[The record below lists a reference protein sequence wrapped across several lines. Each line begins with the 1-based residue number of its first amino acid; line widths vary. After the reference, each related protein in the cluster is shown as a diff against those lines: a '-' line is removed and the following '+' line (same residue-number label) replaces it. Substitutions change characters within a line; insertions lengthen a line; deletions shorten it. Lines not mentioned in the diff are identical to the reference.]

1 MGKKAETR
9 ANRGRIVLFW
19 EPWPIFEVWT
29 VSFCFSFSSEFWLI
43 HWYEVMIKSRRN
55 ERTQRRTKIGRRSNN
70 FRYWTKGFVRKK
82 KKRTR
87 EEDEDNFLKK
97 KKKKRER
104 RTQRSRVCAKTNSTL
119 AQQINSKHKLHQIK
133 KTKTQIT
140 VTRIFVFCCCYF
152 FFFFFFF
159 FSFFFLLMELCNF
172 LFFAEVCVSLSFF
185 RL

>member
-1 MGKKAETR
+1 
-9 ANRGRIVLFW
+9 
-19 EPWPIFEVWT
+19 
-29 VSFCFSFSSEFWLI
+29 
-43 HWYEVMIKSRRN
+43 MIKSRRN

-70 FRYWTKGFVRKK
+70 FKYSTKGFVRKK
-82 KKRTR
+82 KKEPEKKKKTSSS
-87 EEDEDNFLKK
+87 K